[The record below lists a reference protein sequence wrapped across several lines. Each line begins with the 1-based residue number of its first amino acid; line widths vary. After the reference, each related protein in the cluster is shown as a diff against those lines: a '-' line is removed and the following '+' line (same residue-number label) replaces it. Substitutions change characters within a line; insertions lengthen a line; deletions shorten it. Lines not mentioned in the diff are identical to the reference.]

1 MSIAIATTR
10 QNLADRY
17 GTLGTFFGLCTG
29 NPGTTT
35 TPANETTGGG
45 YTRVA
50 TTWSSATGGVINGT
64 ACTVNAVAGTYTHT
78 PLCSAA
84 SGANMIDWAAIT
96 STVLS
101 AAGQIVL
108 TPTYT
113 QS

>member
-1 MSIAIATTR
+1 MAIAIATTR

-17 GTLGTFFGLCTG
+17 ATLGTFFGLATG

-35 TPANETTGGG
+35 TPANEASGGS
-45 YTRVA
+45 YARVA
-50 TTWSSATGGVINGT
+50 TTWSSGSGGVVNGT
-64 ACTVNAVAGTYTHT
+64 AVTINANAGTYTHT
-78 PLCSAA
+78 PLCSAG

>member
-1 MSIAIATTR
+1 MAIAIATTR

-17 GTLGTFFGLCTG
+17 GTLGAFFGLCTG

-35 TPANETTGGG
+35 TPANETSGSG
-45 YTRVA
+45 YVRVA
-50 TTWSSATGGVINGT
+50 TTWSAGSGGVENGT
-64 ACTVNAVAGTYTHT
+64 AVTVNGPAGTFTHT

-101 AAGQIVL
+101 APGQIVL

>member
-1 MSIAIATTR
+1 MAIAIATTR

-17 GTLGTFFGLCTG
+17 GTLGTFFGLATG
-29 NPGTTT
+29 NPGSTT
-35 TPANETTGGG
+35 TPANEASGGG

-50 TTWSSATGGVINGT
+50 TTWSSGAGGVENGT
-64 ACTVNAVAGTYTHT
+64 AVTVNANAGTYTFT
-78 PLCSAA
+78 TLCSAA
-84 SGANMIDWAAIT
+84 SGANQIDNAAIT

-108 TPTYT
+108 TPTFT